1 MRKNVE
7 LSKIDKKGIKVLI
20 STNSYCFKVNRFY
33 NLSIPYCKHNIKL
46 KLENHKYKNTDPENT
61 VLIRKKCI
69 WQSLKAKRIP
79 LGTRLHSILLKILVD
94 YYQLKNNS
102 QTVRGRNY
110 YNQQRASFALV
121 LIASNQIHAENLMLN
136 ALNSQLTILIVG
148 TLNSGHSLHE

>member
-33 NLSIPYCKHNIKL
+33 NLSIPYCKHN
-46 KLENHKYKNTDPENT
+46 KYKNTDPENT

-94 YYQLKNNS
+94 YYYLKNNS

-136 ALNSQLTILIVG
+136 ALNS
-148 TLNSGHSLHE
+148 